1 MNVMPKRKKHSLNG
15 QEVAPVPKDANLFL
29 NRELALL
36 AFFWR
41 VLEEAQDETNPL
53 LERLKFLAIVGS
65 ILAEFFMTRVSALKQ
80 QIEAGFIERS
90 IDGLTPNEQLALVR
104 DNAQRLMNESRKCL
118 YELLPQLERAGIF
131 ICNYDELNAEQ
142 LEYAAE
148 YYERVVFPVLTPLAY
163 DPARPF
169 PHISNMSLNLAVIVR
184 GPRGQ
189 ERFARVKVPNTLP
202 RLVPVPP
209 PPNAPPKSQCFV
221 WMDQLIA
228 AHLESLFPGME
239 IVQAHPFRV
248 TRDAEYVIQE
258 LEADDLLETIERGV
272 RQRRFGEVVR
282 LTISPT
288 MPEPIRAILVDNL
301 KLEPED
307 IYVLEPP
314 LGMSDLFGFYSMVDR
329 ADLKYPSFIPHYP
342 RILADTDDTFVA
354 VRQRDI
360 LLHHPYDSFVPV
372 IEFLQEAARDPH
384 VLAIKMTLYRV
395 GKNAPVVQALL
406 DAVRNGKQV
415 TVLVELKAR
424 FDEESNIEW
433 AKQLE
438 AEGVH
443 VVYGLLGL
451 KTHSKIALV
460 VRDEGDEIRRYLHL
474 STGNYN
480 AVTAQQYTDI
490 GLLTCDEEMGADAS
504 DLFNYLTG
512 YSAKTDYRKFLVA
525 PINLRA
531 RLEELVEREIE
542 HARRGE
548 PAHIIMKMN
557 ALVDKEMIEL
567 FYKASGAGVKL
578 DLMVRGMCCLR
589 PGLPGVSENIRVTS
603 LVGRFLE
610 HSRIYY
616 FRNGGAEQVFLGSAD
631 VRSRNLDRR
640 VEILFPIQDPR
651 LVRHIRDE
659 ILQIYLTDNVKTRH
673 MQPDGSYT
681 RRALAAGQERIS
693 AQEWLI
699 AYRGKHPIL

>member
-1 MNVMPKRKKHSLNG
+1 MTKLKKKHALNG
-15 QEVAPVPKDANLFL
+15 QLNPPKPKDAGLYV

-36 AFFWR
+36 SFFWR
-41 VLEEAQDETNPL
+41 VLEEAQDDSNPL

-80 QIEAGFIERS
+80 QIEAGIVERS
-90 IDGLTPNEQLALVR
+90 IDGLTPAEQLELVR
-104 DNAQRLMNESRKCL
+104 DNAMRLMRDSRACL
-118 YELLPQLERAGIF
+118 FDLMPQLERAGIS
-131 ICNYDELNAEQ
+131 ICNYDALDDIQRDYAR
-142 LEYAAE
+142 EYF
-148 YYERVVFPVLTPLAY
+148 ERVVFPVLTPLAY

-169 PHISNMSLNLAVIVR
+169 PHISNMSLNLAVIIR
-184 GPRGQ
+184 DAHKR

-209 PPNAPPKSQCFV
+209 PPDAPAKSQCFV
-221 WMDQLIA
+221 WLDQLIM
-228 AHLESLFPGME
+228 AHLDSLFPGME
-239 IVQAHPFRV
+239 IVDAHSFRV

-282 LTISPT
+282 LTISPD
-288 MPEPIRAILVDNL
+288 MPDRIRVILVANL

-307 IYVLEPP
+307 IYVLEAP
-314 LGMSDLFGFYSMVDR
+314 LGMSDLFGVYGLIDR
-329 ADLKYPSFIPHYP
+329 PDLKYPPFVPHYP
-342 RILADTDDTFVA
+342 RLLANTDDTFEA
-354 VRQRDI
+354 VRQRDV

-372 IEFLQEAARDPH
+372 VEFLQEAARDPH

-415 TVLVELKAR
+415 AVLVELKAR

-460 VRDEGDEIRRYLHL
+460 VRDDGDQIRRYLHL

-480 AVTAQQYTDI
+480 AVTAQLYTDI

-512 YSAKTDYRKFLVA
+512 YSEKTEYRKFLVA
-525 PINLRA
+525 PINMRT
-531 RLEELVEREIE
+531 RLEELVKREIE
-542 HARRGE
+542 HAQRHE

-557 ALVDKEMIEL
+557 SLVDQDMIRL
-567 FYKASGAGVKL
+567 FYKAAQAGVKL
-578 DLMVRGMCCLR
+578 DLIVRGMCCLR
-589 PGLPGVSENIRVTS
+589 PGMPGVSDNIRVLS

-616 FRNGGAEQVFLGSAD
+616 FRNGGEDEVFLGSAD

-651 LVRHIRDE
+651 LVRHIRDD
-659 ILQIYLTDNVKTRH
+659 ILQVYLADNVKTRE
-673 MQPDGSYT
+673 MQADGSYV
-681 RRALAAGQERIS
+681 RLQIGAGQERIS

-699 AYRGKHPIL
+699 AYRGQNQVL